1 MLKIRDKNIDECL
14 QAVADALA
22 RYEQQHPN
30 AEIEVYRQNS
40 ASIRARIVD
49 PDFAGV
55 SKADRHD
62 AIWAFVEDLPEDQQ
76 AEISVLLLLTP
87 GELKTSFAN
96 LEFDDP
102 IPSRL

>member
-1 MLKIRDKNIDECL
+1 MVKIRDKNIDDCL

-22 RYEQQHPN
+22 KYEKQHPN

-49 PDFAGV
+49 PDFDGV
-55 SKADRHD
+55 GKADRHD
-62 AIWAFVEDLPEDQQ
+62 TIWAFVKGLPDDQQ

-87 GELKTSFAN
+87 DELKTSFAN

-102 IPSRL
+102 IPSRI